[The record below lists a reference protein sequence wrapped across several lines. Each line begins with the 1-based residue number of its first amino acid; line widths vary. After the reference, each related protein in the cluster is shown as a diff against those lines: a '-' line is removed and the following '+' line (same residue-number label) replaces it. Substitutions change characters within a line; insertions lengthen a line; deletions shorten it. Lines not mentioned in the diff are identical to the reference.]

1 MLRAQFNFTVDGHQ
15 VQFHSFFSQGFLA
28 SDQNNY
34 LTMQTSRGSFA
45 FTEMGLNASMQLS
58 DKLRVGAQFYDR
70 NVGQLGQ
77 WEPQLDWAV
86 VDYRIKDWFS
96 VRGGKVKTALGLY
109 NDTQDM
115 DFLHAFAL
123 LPQAVYPLDLHD
135 GTISHAGGDVYGDV
149 RLNRLGSLSYTL
161 YVGHRSDSVNGGY
174 IYLLRDRGIKYDQYG
189 GLQYGA
195 DLRWNTPVKG
205 LLVGISRLNE
215 STTGSGTGVC
225 TAATPVN
232 CQVFNP
238 NGGAGVSAPLQEHT
252 RKDWLNQF
260 YGEYVIGNLKFD
272 SEYRRYYR
280 DVIAWN
286 NLLDVW
292 SDNRGWYTAASY
304 RLSKRVEVGSYYS
317 DLSTLY
323 KRGSLPA
330 SLNRDLPTNHIRDK
344 VFSCRLDLK
353 TFWNVKVEG
362 HFMNGYNNNQ
372 YPAGFYT
379 TVNPQGLQPKTSLLV
394 LRTGFNF

>member
-1 MLRAQFNFTVDGHQ
+1 
-15 VQFHSFFSQGFLA
+15 
-28 SDQNNY
+28 
-34 LTMQTSRGSFA
+34 
-45 FTEMGLNASMQLS
+45 
-58 DKLRVGAQFYDR
+58 
-70 NVGQLGQ
+70 
-77 WEPQLDWAV
+77 
-86 VDYRIKDWFS
+86 
-96 VRGGKVKTALGLY
+96 
-109 NDTQDM
+109 
-115 DFLHAFAL
+115 
-123 LPQAVYPLDLHD
+123 
-135 GTISHAGGDVYGDV
+135 
-149 RLNRLGSLSYTL
+149 
-161 YVGHRSDSVNGGY
+161 VNGGY
-174 IYLLRDRGIKYDQYG
+174 IYLLRDRGINYDRYG
-189 GLQYGA
+189 GLQDGA
-195 DLRWNTPVKG
+195 DLRWATPVKG

-225 TAATPVN
+225 TARTPVN

-238 NGGAGVSAPLQEHT
+238 NGGAGVRAPLQEHS

-292 SDNRGWYTAASY
+292 SDNRGWYTSASY

-323 KRGSLPA
+323 QRGPLPA
-330 SLNRDLPTNHIRDK
+330 SLNRDLPGNHIRDK
-344 VFSCRLDLK
+344 VFTCRLDLK

-362 HFMNGYNNNQ
+362 HFMDGYNNGQ

-379 TVNPQGLQPKTSLLV
+379 PVNPQGLERKTSLLV